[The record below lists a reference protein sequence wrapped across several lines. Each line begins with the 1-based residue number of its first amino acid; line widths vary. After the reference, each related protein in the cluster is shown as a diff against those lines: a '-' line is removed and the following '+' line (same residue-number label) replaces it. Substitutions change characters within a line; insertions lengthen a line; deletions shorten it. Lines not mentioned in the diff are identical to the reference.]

1 MQSGYQTSWVCFI
14 SELLCCWW
22 VKQKPYFDRSCPR
35 SQNQSCTEGSGGL
48 EVIAVDEAN
57 YYGGLLT
64 AGTQNSSPGSLP
76 ETQWLEAPGRWE
88 EEVPVVPV

>member
-1 MQSGYQTSWVCFI
+1 MDIKLAGSASFQSCYAAGG
-14 SELLCCWW
+14 LN
-22 VKQKPYFDRSCPR
+22 KKPYFDRSCPR